1 MIYTRDHTGDGFI
14 GINSGGHYKLTNK
27 KSINITA
34 ILAGVVC
41 VVFGI
46 FILGIVFNVN
56 VAQRAVETL
65 IAGTK

>member
-14 GINSGGHYKLTNK
+14 GINSGGHYKLTHK

>member
-14 GINSGGHYKLTNK
+14 GLNSGGHYKLTNK